1 MPISVGPRT
10 PKAVLDQTLQTA
22 APSDQ
27 LASIRVT
34 SGYSSSP
41 DSSPSALR
49 EAVADN
55 PPLLNN
61 PILLTPI
68 DVAREWLAVS
78 EFRMVEFDRDLATE
92 SRSDVMQ
99 RV

>member
-1 MPISVGPRT
+1 
-10 PKAVLDQTLQTA
+10 
-22 APSDQ
+22 
-27 LASIRVT
+27 
-34 SGYSSSP
+34 
-41 DSSPSALR
+41 
-49 EAVADN
+49 
-55 PPLLNN
+55 
-61 PILLTPI
+61 ILLTPI